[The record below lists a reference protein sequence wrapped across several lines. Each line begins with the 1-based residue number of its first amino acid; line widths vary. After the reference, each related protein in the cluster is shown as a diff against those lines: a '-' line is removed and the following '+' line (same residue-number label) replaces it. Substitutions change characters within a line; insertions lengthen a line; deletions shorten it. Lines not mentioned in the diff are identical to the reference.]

1 MKLMKQLAVIMTI
14 SFLAELMEI
23 LIPLPV
29 AASVYGLLLML
40 IGLVTKVIP
49 LEKVEDGADFLI
61 EIMPILFVPPTVGL
75 IANVEALRQMLVPLF
90 VISITTT
97 ILIMAVTGRVTQR
110 LMRRGKVE
118 GRQNSLEEVRK
129 EPESWKV
136 NGQQNSLEEV
146 RKEPEPW
153 RVNGRQNSLEEGKEP
168 EPCIVAG
175 GKRTREEVQGVEEV
189 SCRDSRRNPGRDSDE

>member
-75 IANVEALRQMLVPLF
+75 IANVEALRQMLP
-90 VISITTT
+90 
-97 ILIMAVTGRVTQR
+97 
-110 LMRRGKVE
+110 
-118 GRQNSLEEVRK
+118 
-129 EPESWKV
+129 
-136 NGQQNSLEEV
+136 
-146 RKEPEPW
+146 
-153 RVNGRQNSLEEGKEP
+153 
-168 EPCIVAG
+168 AG
-175 GKRTREEVQGVEEV
+175 GIPGFPAWDFNSTN
-189 SCRDSRRNPGRDSDE
+189 RNIPFHYMLKGGFFTLRIYPSN

>member
-40 IGLVTKVIP
+40 IGLVTKIIP

-75 IANVEALRQMLVPLF
+75 IANVEALRQMLIPLF
-90 VISITTT
+90 AISITTT

-110 LMRRGKVE
+110 LMRCGRVE

-129 EPESWKV
+129 EPE
-136 NGQQNSLEEV
+136 L
-146 RKEPEPW
+146 
-153 RVNGRQNSLEEGKEP
+153 
-168 EPCIVAG
+168 CIVAG

>member
-118 GRQNSLEEVRK
+118 GRQNSLEE
-129 EPESWKV
+129 
-136 NGQQNSLEEV
+136 
-146 RKEPEPW
+146 
-153 RVNGRQNSLEEGKEP
+153 GKEP

>member
-110 LMRRGKVE
+110 LMRCGKVE
-118 GRQNSLEEVRK
+118 GRQTSLEEV
-129 EPESWKV
+129 
-136 NGQQNSLEEV
+136 Q
-146 RKEPEPW
+146 KEPEPW

-168 EPCIVAG
+168 ELCIVAG

>member
-40 IGLVTKVIP
+40 IGLVTKIIP

-90 VISITTT
+90 VICITTT

-110 LMRRGKVE
+110 LMRCGKVE

-129 EPESWKV
+129 EPEPWMV
-136 NGQQNSLEEV
+136 EDRQNSLEEV
-146 RKEPEPW
+146 
-153 RVNGRQNSLEEGKEP
+153 QKEP